1 MILEHLPILQV
12 AIPLIAAPI
21 CFLLRKPA
29 LCRGWS
35 LFVAGLAFI
44 VAMRLLFQ
52 VRASGVISYR
62 IGDWPEPWGI
72 QYVVDPVDAIVVVIV
87 SAVGIAVLAFGRASV
102 EKEIPTDGHCLFYTM
117 YLLSLCGLLGMA
129 ITGDLFNLFV
139 FLEISAL
146 SSYVLISL
154 SRDRRALTA
163 SYNYLVMGTIGATFY
178 VIGVGLLYQTTGTLN
193 MIDLATLA
201 PAIAE
206 SRTTL
211 TALAFLTVGL
221 CLKAAVFPLH
231 AWMPNAYAHAPS
243 VVACFLSATA
253 TKVSVYVLIRLFFT
267 VFGAVEDTALR
278 FAEDALTVMAIAGIF
293 IGSMRAIYQKDLKR
307 ALAFSSVAQIGYMIL
322 GVGFA
327 SVAGIQA
334 SMIHLFNHALMKCA
348 LFMALGCV
356 VFSIGSARVED
367 IAGIAKRM
375 PITMAAFVVAGLS
388 LIGVPGTV
396 GFVSKWYLIQA
407 ALEADAWPIAGLILV
422 SSLLAVIYVWR
433 VVEAAYFQQA
443 APGHPSHDAGEAP
456 LTMLVPM
463 WGMVGT
469 CVYFGLDATFTSEM
483 ARTAAEFILGNRP

>member
-1 MILEHLPILQV
+1 M
-12 AIPLIAAPI
+12 
-21 CFLLRKPA
+21 
-29 LCRGWS
+29 
-35 LFVAGLAFI
+35 
-44 VAMRLLFQ
+44 
-52 VRASGVISYR
+52 
-62 IGDWPEPWGI
+62 
-72 QYVVDPVDAIVVVIV
+72 
-87 SAVGIAVLAFGRASV
+87 
-102 EKEIPTDGHCLFYTM
+102 
-117 YLLSLCGLLGMA
+117 
-129 ITGDLFNLFV
+129 
-139 FLEISAL
+139 
-146 SSYVLISL
+146 
-154 SRDRRALTA
+154 
-163 SYNYLVMGTIGATFY
+163 
-178 VIGVGLLYQTTGTLN
+178 IGVGLLYQTTGTLN

-201 PAIAE
+201 PAIA

-367 IAGIAKRM
+367 IAGSPKNADHHGRLCRGGPKPYRRSRNGRLR
-375 PITMAAFVVAGLS
+375 FE
-388 LIGVPGTV
+388 
-396 GFVSKWYLIQA
+396 WYLIQA
-407 ALEADAWPIAGLILV
+407 ALEADSWPIAGLILV

-433 VVEAAYFQQA
+433 VVEVAYFQQA

-456 LTMLVPM
+456 LTMLAPM
-463 WGMVGT
+463 WGMVGA